1 MLKKYQQLGEAW
13 NDKKY
18 RELGVIVQECNKAF
32 NEILKTL
39 YVSDK
44 FLRNLVKSINEYEKI
59 NFYNESSVND
69 ASIIGYMV
77 NVVANTLSS
86 EVKEWKSKLDELPQ
100 RLENYYRENHSTYI
114 SEEKIS
120 RPLSDTVIYETQEL
134 FSFKGHAI
142 WCAWIQ

>member
-44 FLRNLVKSINEYEKI
+44 FLQNLVKSINEYEKI
-59 NFYNESSVND
+59 NFYNESSVTALYNFYA
-69 ASIIGYMV
+69 AS
-77 NVVANTLSS
+77 VVTEASLH
-86 EVKEWKSKLDELPQ
+86 K
-100 RLENYYRENHSTYI
+100 
-114 SEEKIS
+114 
-120 RPLSDTVIYETQEL
+120 
-134 FSFKGHAI
+134 A
-142 WCAWIQ
+142 